1 MFQTEIYMEVNEK
14 VLRDP
19 SLINKDPYGSWI
31 LKIKGV
37 MDVSKLKKL
46 EEARKSFEEESQRV
60 VR

>member
-1 MFQTEIYMEVNEK
+1 

-31 LKIKGV
+31 LRIKGV
-37 MDVSKLKKL
+37 VDVGKLKKL

-60 VR
+60 VK

>member
-1 MFQTEIYMEVNEK
+1 
-14 VLRDP
+14 VLREP

-37 MDVSKLKKL
+37 VDADKLKNL
-46 EEARKSFEEESQRV
+46 EEARKLFEEESQRV